1 MLCDGLR
8 IDFNQ
13 CQWEPLTIYV
23 IMNIEKYRHILSHHF
38 QYENDVKHTG
48 QSIKNNNNNKTNHR
62 LEHRPRQCEIILMEK
77 KSFECPD
84 WRTIPEDDLT
94 TRRLG

>member
-38 QYENDVKHTG
+38 QYENDVKHTVRV
-48 QSIKNNNNNKTNHR
+48 SKTTTK
-62 LEHRPRQCEIILMEK
+62 PII
-77 KSFECPD
+77 D
-84 WRTIPEDDLT
+84 WSTDLDSV
-94 TRRLG
+94 RSS

>member
-38 QYENDVKHTG
+38 QYENDVKHTVRV
-48 QSIKNNNNNKTNHR
+48 SK
-62 LEHRPRQCEIILMEK
+62 PII
-77 KSFECPD
+77 D
-84 WRTIPEDDLT
+84 WSTDLDSV
-94 TRRLG
+94 RSS

>member
-38 QYENDVKHTG
+38 QYENDVKHTVRV
-48 QSIKNNNNNKTNHR
+48 SKTTTTK
-62 LEHRPRQCEIILMEK
+62 PII
-77 KSFECPD
+77 D
-84 WRTIPEDDLT
+84 WSTDLDSV
-94 TRRLG
+94 RSS

>member
-23 IMNIEKYRHILSHHF
+23 IMNIEKYHHILSHHF
-38 QYENDVKHTG
+38 QYENDVKHTVRV
-48 QSIKNNNNNKTNHR
+48 SKTTTTTK
-62 LEHRPRQCEIILMEK
+62 PII
-77 KSFECPD
+77 D
-84 WRTIPEDDLT
+84 WSTDLDSV
-94 TRRLG
+94 RSS

>member
-38 QYENDVKHTG
+38 QYENDVKHTVRV
-48 QSIKNNNNNKTNHR
+48 SKTTTTTTK
-62 LEHRPRQCEIILMEK
+62 PII
-77 KSFECPD
+77 D
-84 WRTIPEDDLT
+84 WSTDLDSV
-94 TRRLG
+94 RSS